1 MIDLGTGVL
10 DMRYENPLALAENIA
25 SADLISEG
33 RVAARREL
41 GIAGGRH
48 RRAGRLRNGQAARGA
63 RRVRRISGEAAA
75 PGSGRAGRWPR
86 DTGRREGGLG
96 SDDRGST
103 GARRRTVG
111 GGRRQVP
118 FALPSQ
124 LGVAYITH
132 LFENLVAQA
141 RDLGWT

>member
-1 MIDLGTGVL
+1 MH
-10 DMRYENPLALAENIA
+10 YENPLALAENIA
-25 SADLISEG
+25 SINLISEG
-33 RVAARREL
+33 RGAARREL
-41 GIAGGRH
+41 GIAGDRH
-48 RRAGRLRNGQAARGA
+48 RRTGRLRNGQAARGA
-63 RRVRRISGEAAA
+63 RRVRRPSGGAAA
-75 PGSGRAGRWPR
+75 PGAGRAARWPR

-111 GGRRQVP
+111 GGRRQVL

-132 LFENLVAQA
+132 LFENLAAQA
-141 RDLGWT
+141 CDLGWT

>member
-1 MIDLGTGVL
+1 MQLGVSWGSPEVAIDGQVAFGMDKRPGALG
-10 DMRYENPLALAENIA
+10 
-25 SADLISEG
+25 
-33 RVAARREL
+33 
-41 GIAGGRH
+41 
-48 RRAGRLRNGQAARGA
+48 
-63 RRVRRISGEAAA
+63 RISGEAAA

-103 GARRRTVG
+103 GARLRTVG

>member
-1 MIDLGTGVL
+1 MQLGVSWESPESTIG
-10 DMRYENPLALAENIA
+10 
-25 SADLISEG
+25 G
-33 RVAARREL
+33 QVAFGMDTRP
-41 GIAGGRH
+41 GKT
-48 RRAGRLRNGQAARGA
+48 RGS
-63 RRVRRISGEAAA
+63 RRVRRPSGGAAA
-75 PGSGRAGRWPR
+75 SGSGRAARWPR
-86 DTGRREGGLG
+86 DTERREGGLG
-96 SDDRGST
+96 FDDRGST
-103 GARRRTVG
+103 GARLRTVG

>member
-1 MIDLGTGVL
+1 MQLGVSWGSPEIAIDGQ
-10 DMRYENPLALAENIA
+10 
-25 SADLISEG
+25 
-33 RVAARREL
+33 VAFGMDKRPGET
-41 GIAGGRH
+41 
-48 RRAGRLRNGQAARGA
+48 RGA
-63 RRVRRISGEAAA
+63 RRVRRPSGGAAA
-75 PGSGRAGRWPR
+75 PGAGRAARWPR

-111 GGRRQVP
+111 GGRRQVL

-132 LFENLVAQA
+132 LFENLAAQA